1 MSETRLILLCDIIVA
16 PNADS
21 IVESIGII
29 GSSTYDEV
37 PEECAS
43 CGSEEVEELEVLGAS
58 DIPLLWEC
66 QMCDSK
72 YLMYDK
78 AKTELLLTPAL
89 GLWTNPNAWGWK
101 DKAEF
106 N

>member
-1 MSETRLILLCDIIVA
+1 MSDTRLILLCDIIVE

-21 IVESIGII
+21 VVDSIGII
-29 GSSTYDEV
+29 GSSIYVLT

-43 CGSEEVEELEVLGAS
+43 CGSEEIEELEILGAS
-58 DIPLLWEC
+58 NAPLLWEC
-66 QMCDSK
+66 QDCDSK

-78 AKTELLLTPAL
+78 SETELLLTPAL
-89 GLWTNPNAWGWK
+89 GLWTDPNAWGWK